1 MKFKTTLIALAVIA
15 AAGAVIAQQRGPKA
29 LVVEPRFDMGYMPQN
44 GKVAHTFWVNNIGTD
59 SLNIH
64 SVQVGCGCTKTNNPT
79 GMLGVN
85 DSVAID
91 VVFDIGTRHS
101 SQNKTVNVVSNDPVN
116 PSLELAFTGYVYQ
129 PNETIGPVSIVKNS
143 KLELTNADFG
153 KTVAVEFENR
163 SKTALMPKAIMW
175 PRDLL
180 SLEMPAAPV
189 PPEGKGKILV
199 KINASPAAK
208 NYTKSFTIEFNDA
221 SKSRY
226 TIPVRV
232 AESLSSAK
240 ANIEK
245 GH

>member
-1 MKFKTTLIALAVIA
+1 MNIRTMLIGLTVIVA
-15 AAGAVIAQQRGPKA
+15 TGAVIAQQRGPKA

-44 GKVAHTFWVNNIGTD
+44 GKVTHTFWVNNIGTD

-79 GMLGVN
+79 GMLAVN

-91 VVFDIGTRHS
+91 VVFDIGTRHN
-101 SQNKTVNVVSNDPVN
+101 SQNKTVSIVSNDPVN
-116 PSLELAFTGYVYQ
+116 PSLELAFTGFVYQ
-129 PNETIGPVSIVKNS
+129 PNETVGPVSIFKNS
-143 KLELTNADFG
+143 KLDLTNADFG

-163 SKTALMPKAIMW
+163 STSALMPKAIIW

-180 SLEMPAAPV
+180 SLEMPATPV
-189 PPEGKGKILV
+189 PPNGKGKILV
-199 KINASPAAK
+199 KVNASPAQK
-208 NYTKSFTIEFNDA
+208 NYTKSFTVEFNDA

-232 AESLSSAK
+232 AETLSSAK
-240 ANIEK
+240 ANLGG